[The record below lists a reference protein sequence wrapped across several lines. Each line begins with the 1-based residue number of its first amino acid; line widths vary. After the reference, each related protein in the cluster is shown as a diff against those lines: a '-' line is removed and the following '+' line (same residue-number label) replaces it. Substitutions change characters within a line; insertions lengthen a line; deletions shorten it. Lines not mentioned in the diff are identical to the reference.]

1 MEYNLLLKVV
11 KLDQMLRVIVL
22 HLKIRLLHLL
32 YLVDLSLA
40 LSHFRL
46 ILGLQV

>member
-1 MEYNLLLKVV
+1 MEYNLFLKVV

-22 HLKIRLLHLL
+22 HLKIRLLNLL

-40 LSHFRL
+40 LSSFGL

>member
-22 HLKIRLLHLL
+22 HLKIRLLNLL

-40 LSHFRL
+40 LSRFGL